1 MPRLATRGTLE
12 YFAEGILGKVFC
24 MENHLLMPQMTAS
37 LYLGQ
42 DDVLVRRASIT
53 VSATVGHLK

>member
-1 MPRLATRGTLE
+1 VLT
-12 YFAEGILGKVFC
+12 FGKVFC